1 MRSHRTTWALERYY
15 EEVARHPEITLSR
28 REIIKY
34 ILVEA
39 GERSKEIQALL
50 KLEEIGDLRSVIK
63 AARTK
68 VANAYSTAQRDT
80 ANAADALRRHL
91 DVKAL
96 APDDVLAA
104 VNSRRLLLG
113 LPAIGE
119 LAADTVLNAGAGQGG
134 PQATFN
140 RATAIRDLDALR
152 EAQRGFAGLGASEV
166 AAILTHIG
174 TLKGDPAL
182 FEALQ
187 QRSFVE
193 RGLALVGG
201 PRCPLCDME
210 WEDEEHLRTHLQ
222 TKLTKSEQAEAV
234 QKHLLTDA
242 TVIASHARRIAALL
256 APVRT
261 LASSDGPAGFA
272 EDLAAW
278 ATDLTAFAESLTT
291 AEEIVG
297 QETRLEQGWLA
308 VPASLA
314 DASAA
319 LAETIQAKP
328 DQTVSGAARAQLP
341 DTSGGPSE
349 QLPAGRAG

>member
-1 MRSHRTTWALERYY
+1 M
-15 EEVARHPEITLSR
+15 
-28 REIIKY
+28 
-34 ILVEA
+34 
-39 GERSKEIQALL
+39 
-50 KLEEIGDLRSVIK
+50 
-63 AARTK
+63 
-68 VANAYSTAQRDT
+68 
-80 ANAADALRRHL
+80 
-91 DVKAL
+91 
-96 APDDVLAA
+96 
-104 VNSRRLLLG
+104 
-113 LPAIGE
+113 
-119 LAADTVLNAGAGQGG
+119 
-134 PQATFN
+134 
-140 RATAIRDLDALR
+140 
-152 EAQRGFAGLGASEV
+152 
-166 AAILTHIG
+166 
-174 TLKGDPAL
+174 